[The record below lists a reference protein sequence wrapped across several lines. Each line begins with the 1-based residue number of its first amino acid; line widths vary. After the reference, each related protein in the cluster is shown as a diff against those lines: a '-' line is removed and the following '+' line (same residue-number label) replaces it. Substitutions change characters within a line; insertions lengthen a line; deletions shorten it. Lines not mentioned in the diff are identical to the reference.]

1 MDSVSKTSLFRS
13 LVSRVRE
20 KWKKKKKTVQKR
32 LGEFTNPWC
41 FIKEINVIQ
50 QKEK

>member
-1 MDSVSKTSLFRS
+1 M
-13 LVSRVRE
+13 
-20 KWKKKKKTVQKR
+20 KKTKQNKTTVRKR